1 MTFTS
6 ISVNLFIH
14 CIVIFCHFMHYTIQT
29 ADRISGITN
38 NSRLAFG
45 SYNDK
50 NLFPFTAIV
59 SDTYAFRHSIDFT
72 DDITAFSVSPSINLP
87 SILSIV
93 VFICVLSPPYIHK
106 ATFMLLETCLQ
117 QQFAQCILKCFQ
129 QLVLFMNEEVG
140 QHFAFIIA
148 CTAVQPRCTS
158 VAGLFNIHWATC
170 CLFQEQHSSSN
181 MFLKGCLVYG
191 GGGGL

>member
-14 CIVIFCHFMHYTIQT
+14 CIYYIVIFCHFMHYTIQT

-59 SDTYAFRHSIDFT
+59 PDPYAFRHSIDFT

-93 VFICVLSPPYIHK
+93 VFICVLSPSYTRQHSGQHV
-106 ATFMLLETCLQ
+106 AGTCLQ
-117 QQFAQCILKCFQ
+117 QHVAQCMLKCFQ

-140 QHFAFIIA
+140 QHYSFIIA

-170 CLFQEQHSSSN
+170 CLFRSSIVPATC
-181 MFLKGCLVYG
+181 FLKVA
-191 GGGGL
+191 